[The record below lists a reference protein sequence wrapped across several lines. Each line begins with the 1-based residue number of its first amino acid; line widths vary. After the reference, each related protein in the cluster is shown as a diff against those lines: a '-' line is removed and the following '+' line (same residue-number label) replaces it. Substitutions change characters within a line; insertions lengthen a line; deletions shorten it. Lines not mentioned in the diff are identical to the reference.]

1 MLDTVTPSPNHD
13 GVHPR
18 FRLASALTVI
28 LGIAIAL
35 GAAVDCGPKD
45 KFCPDAGDGI
55 CRPIPE
61 ASVPDI
67 YEAPPTDMGSI
78 FIGADGAAG
87 AGGGVGGGVGG
98 GGVDGGGG

>member
-28 LGIAIAL
+28 LGFAIAL
-35 GAAVDCGPKD
+35 GAAAVGCGPKD

-61 ASVPDI
+61 ASVPDT
-67 YEAPPTDMGSI
+67 YEAPPKDMGSI
-78 FIGADGAAG
+78 FVGADGAT
-87 AGGGVGGGVGG
+87 
-98 GGVDGGGG
+98 D

>member
-1 MLDTVTPSPNHD
+1 LLDTATPSPNHD

-18 FRLASALTVI
+18 FRSGSALTVI

-35 GAAVDCGPKD
+35 GAAAVGCGPQN

-61 ASVPDI
+61 ASATDT
-67 YEAPPTDMGSI
+67 YEAPAMEMGSI
-78 FIGADGAAG
+78 FIGADGGAAAG
-87 AGGGVGGGVGG
+87 SGG
-98 GGVDGGGG
+98 GG